1 MAELVA
7 EMEQLNNSL
16 KETLAALGTSEAEI
30 ETIVARS
37 ESQSDLGVDV
47 PGTTETKA
55 PEAPPS
61 SEDADGDFADDFSP
75 DGVLLQ
81 RGGTGPAGEPVVADG
96 ERELRDPC
104 CYLVA
109 HNIKSA
115 DNLGSLVR
123 TAGAFGARE
132 VLVVSAERTSKRLRK
147 NLRTFGAHGA
157 ERRVPLRAFGTLE
170 LLVSWAKAPPRNC
183 EIFGIEIDDVA
194 VSCAAPDAFGAPA
207 LPACFMPGNEGEGLL
222 PNQIALCDR
231 LVYVPQFAPAT
242 ASLNVNAATAV
253 VLSWYAAAAGY
264 AEERRSGNK
273 YDVVDPLHKLW
284 KPKPPPAEPPA
295 KEGQARSPRPSRSR

>member
-37 ESQSDLGVDV
+37 
-47 PGTTETKA
+47 
-55 PEAPPS
+55 
-61 SEDADGDFADDFSP
+61 DAAA
-75 DGVLLQ
+75 
-81 RGGTGPAGEPVVADG
+81 RAPAGEPVVADG

-170 LLVSWAKAPPRNC
+170 LLVSWVKAPPRNC

-253 VLSWYAAAAGY
+253 VLSWCRRR
-264 AEERRSGNK
+264 AEERRSGNE